1 MDALKVAEI
10 WGDLVGRNTVDI
22 DDDFFFDLDG
32 NSLMAAAAVARTGE
46 FSGVPLELRDLY
58 LATTPRELAEHLA
71 AIGARLAE
79 LSAAAP
85 ATGVLPAVAA
95 ALAELS
101 AAAAER
107 LLPAHT
113 VVRTAGPE
121 AQEAAGGRR
130 TALLREHR
138 GAGPC
143 TVESADTGE
152 AVLRRGDGLAF
163 RLRLAG
169 PVLEIDTVEVARHG

>member
-10 WGDLVGRNTVDI
+10 WGDLVGRDTVDI

-32 NSLMAAAAVARTGE
+32 NSLMAAAVVARTSE
-46 FSGVPLELRDLY
+46 LSGVPLELRDLY

-79 LSAAAP
+79 LSETAP
-85 ATGVLPAVAA
+85 ATGALPAVAA

-107 LLPAHT
+107 LLPPDT
-113 VVRTAGPE
+113 VVRTVDPE
-121 AQEAAGGRR
+121 AEEAAGGRR
-130 TALLREHR
+130 IALLREYR
-138 GAGPC
+138 GAGRC
-143 TVESADTGE
+143 EVESADAEE
-152 AVLRRGDGLAF
+152 AVLRRGDGPAF

-169 PVLEIDTVEVARHG
+169 PVLEVGTVEVARHG